1 MIFVFGAM
9 MTLFVEVPFSKLVK
23 ILTSEAIKERKGKI
37 SIKKEDSILLNKTVD
52 SELTDD
58 IKKMI

>member
-1 MIFVFGAM
+1 